1 MAALSKS
8 SASPQRTRPVAL
20 RYTGG
25 APTHR
30 ADLAMTPPALVGTVL
45 DGKFEIEKA
54 LASGPGGD
62 VYEALHLGL
71 GSRVAVKVLRPG
83 IPETADIRRKRFMR
97 EARVAARIKSDH
109 VVRVFD
115 IVAPEQGLTYIVMEL
130 LDGETLLDRFRRVG
144 PMPAEEAVGYILQ
157 AAKPLAELHDAGIV
171 HRDVKP
177 SNLFIARTDDGKER
191 VKLLDFGVAAFQ
203 QPVAR
208 ESALT
213 LSEAIVGTPRYMA
226 PEQVV
231 ASSRVDPRTDVWAL
245 GVTLYELLA
254 GTPPFRG
261 ETVLAVLNQIERQEP
276 KPLGSIA
283 PSVPAGLATLVHRC
297 LEKDPAK
304 RPADAR
310 ALAEALGAPQD
321 VAAPPTVKAAQP
333 VAVRSRAVS
342 LTNVE
347 GAAPV
352 HSPTT
357 LDAPTP
363 SAPGSGRRRTIAVAA
378 ALAAIV
384 VVAAAFASQRTGA
397 SAAPTAWAPDVSVSS
412 APAPTALPS
421 ASVVSDAP
429 APSTRPAT
437 ATRPNDPPRP
447 AVAPTRAKPP
457 PRVKLPRS
465 PNDDDRIE

>member
-1 MAALSKS
+1 
-8 SASPQRTRPVAL
+8 
-20 RYTGG
+20 
-25 APTHR
+25 
-30 ADLAMTPPALVGTVL
+30 MTPPALVGTVL
-45 DGKFEIEKA
+45 DGKFQIEKE

-62 VYEALHLGL
+62 VYEAVHLGL

-115 IVAPEQGLTYIVMEL
+115 IVAPERGITYIVMEL
-130 LDGETLLDRFRRVG
+130 LDGETLLERFRRVG
-144 PMPAEEAVGYILQ
+144 PMPAEEAIGYILQ
-157 AAKPLAELHDAGIV
+157 AAKPLAELHDAGII

-177 SNLFIARTDDGKER
+177 SNIFIARDADGKER

-208 ESALT
+208 ESSLT

-231 ASSRVDPRTDVWAL
+231 ASSRVDARTDVWAL

-276 KPLGSIA
+276 KPLGFIA
-283 PSVPAGLATLVHRC
+283 PSVPRALAALVHRC
-297 LEKDPAK
+297 LEKDPAL

-310 ALAEALGAPQD
+310 ALAAALGAPDD
-321 VAAPPTVKAAQP
+321 VAPTPPSTP
-333 VAVRSRAVS
+333 RPSMRPRAVS

-347 GAAPV
+347 GASPV
-352 HSPTT
+352 QSPTT
-357 LDAPTP
+357 LDAPVPASLSST
-363 SAPGSGRRRTIAVAA
+363 RRRTAAIAVA
-378 ALAAIV
+378 LSAIV
-384 VVAAAFASQRTGA
+384 VVLAAFASQRARESAVPNAPSAALPIA
-397 SAAPTAWAPDVSVSS
+397 SAPPVAAPPSVSAVVD
-412 APAPTALPS
+412 APAPTA
-421 ASVVSDAP
+421 
-429 APSTRPAT
+429 STRAAT
-437 ATRPNDPPRP
+437 ALRPLDPPRP
-447 AVAPTRAKPP
+447 AAAPVRAKPA
-457 PRVKLPRS
+457 PRS
-465 PNDDDRIE
+465 VKSPRSSDDDDRIE